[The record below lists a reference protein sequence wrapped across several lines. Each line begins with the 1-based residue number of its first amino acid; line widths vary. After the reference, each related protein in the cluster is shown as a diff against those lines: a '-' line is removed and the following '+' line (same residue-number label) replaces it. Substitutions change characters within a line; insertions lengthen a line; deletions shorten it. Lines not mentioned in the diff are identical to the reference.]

1 MLTSSPQMN
10 RILTAALHAADP
22 RMAIRRHVQRQGN
35 ALLIDDIRIPLGRD
49 VRVIAAGKA
58 AAPMAAELLTLLH
71 GRSISGV
78 VVTKHGHVSADCAPL
93 MVIEAGHP
101 VPDDGSLRGGAAVS
115 AAISDAEP
123 DTLIIACISGGASAL
138 LVTPEPGI
146 SLRTIQ
152 AVNDALLRSGADI
165 TEMNAVRSRID
176 RLKAGGL
183 ARRAAPAHV
192 VGLILSDVIGDP
204 LDVIASGLTNDPRAH
219 NVLVGNNPQACEAA
233 RCESAALGLDARI
246 VTTTLRGEA
255 REIGAAIA
263 RDIAAAPPGTA
274 LIYGGETTV
283 TLQGS
288 GKGGR
293 NQELALAAATT
304 LAELHAPP
312 GCVIASLGTDGTDG
326 PTDAAGAAAYL
337 HTTARARALS
347 LDPADFLARNDSY
360 TFFNNLGDLIH
371 TGPTGTNVADVV
383 VALHL
388 PPVS

>member
-1 MLTSSPQMN
+1 M
-10 RILTAALHAADP
+10 
-22 RMAIRRHVQRQGN
+22 
-35 ALLIDDIRIPLGRD
+35 
-49 VRVIAAGKA
+49 
-58 AAPMAAELLTLLH
+58 
-71 GRSISGV
+71 
-78 VVTKHGHVSADCAPL
+78 
-93 MVIEAGHP
+93 
-101 VPDDGSLRGGAAVS
+101 
-115 AAISDAEP
+115 
-123 DTLIIACISGGASAL
+123 
-138 LVTPEPGI
+138 
-146 SLRTIQ
+146 
-152 AVNDALLRSGADI
+152 
-165 TEMNAVRSRID
+165 
-176 RLKAGGL
+176 
-183 ARRAAPAHV
+183 
-192 VGLILSDVIGDP
+192 
-204 LDVIASGLTNDPRAH
+204 
-219 NVLVGNNPQACEAA
+219 GNNPQACEAA

-312 GCVIASLGTDGTDG
+312 GCIIASLGTDGTDG